1 MKRKKQPSA
10 EAYREQ
16 LRLAA
21 DEIIRLRQWKFWYE
35 SMARPSPWKPL
46 EWSVDHSQNPW
57 WQQWKR
63 LFRKS
68 A

>member
-10 EAYREQ
+10 EVYREQ

-35 SMARPSPWKPL
+35 SMGLHA
-46 EWSVDHSQNPW
+46 PW
-57 WQQWKR
+57 WKR
-63 LFRKS
+63 IFRKS